1 MASYNNFREPVEY
14 IIKQYWRKKLLRI
27 KGDDDAVNDELPQ
40 YPFKIIRN
48 SDNKAEKIIYAEGE
62 AMEWSE
68 ELIRDWRGKV
78 TRIKVTLPKIDDE
91 TDYYYIDL
99 ARNQNDQVF
108 YGEVNN

>member
-27 KGDDDAVNDELPQ
+27 KCNNTIQDELPE
-40 YPFKIIRN
+40 YPFRIVRN
-48 SDNKAEKIIYAEGE
+48 AHNKVERIIYAEGE
-62 AMEWSE
+62 LMEWQE

-78 TRIKVTLPKIDDE
+78 TRIKVTLPKLDDE
-91 TDYYYIDL
+91 IDYYYIDL